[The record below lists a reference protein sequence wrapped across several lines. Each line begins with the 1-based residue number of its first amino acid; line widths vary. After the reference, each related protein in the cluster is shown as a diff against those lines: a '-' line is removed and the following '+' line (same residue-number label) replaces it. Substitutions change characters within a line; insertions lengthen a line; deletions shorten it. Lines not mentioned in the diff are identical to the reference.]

1 MMFSSI
7 SQERSSLN
15 MKDFLGFTKR
25 NLLIY
30 FKDVLAIIFSLLT
43 SIIVFVL
50 YLLFLKGTFVEA
62 LNSTMR
68 GLENIVSSSDVEM
81 FVNGILLSGILGS
94 ALITIPYTC
103 LQTIVKD
110 KEAGVDADICSTPL
124 KRWKI
129 ILSYFTASSICA
141 FIMTSVILTIGLVIL
156 HAMGDMHL
164 GIAQIAAAY
173 GIVLLGSV
181 SSTAL
186 FMVIMLLFKNSST
199 STAFFGILTAAAG
212 FVIGAYIPLSQ
223 FSDGVQSFC
232 NLFPASHIT
241 SMIRN
246 ILLSGITDSINSD
259 INGLDGGAFI
269 SAIKDTFSFNAHSF
283 GLDFTMQ
290 SSVIY
295 IAVIALLCIVAMTVA
310 YNKTYRRK

>member
-1 MMFSSI
+1 
-7 SQERSSLN
+7 
-15 MKDFLGFTKR
+15 MKDFIGFTRR

-50 YLLFLKGTFVEA
+50 YLLFLKGTFVDA
-62 LNSTMR
+62 LNGTMR
-68 GLENIVSSSDVEM
+68 GLENIVNGADVDM

-110 KEAGVDADICSTPL
+110 KETGVDADICSTPL

-129 ILSYFTASSICA
+129 VLSYFTASSICA
-141 FIMTSVILTIGLVIL
+141 FVMTSIILTIGLIVL
-156 HAMGDMHL
+156 NFMGDTHMT
-164 GIAQIAAAY
+164 AASIAAAY

-186 FMVIMLLFKNSST
+186 FMVVMLLFKNSST

-223 FSDGVQSFC
+223 FSNSVQSFC

-241 SMIRN
+241 SMMRN
-246 ILLSGITDSINSD
+246 VLLSGVTESINSD

-269 SAIKDTFSFNAHSF
+269 SAIKDTFSFNAHTF
-283 GLDFTMQ
+283 GSTFTMTN
-290 SSVIY
+290 SVIY
-295 IAVIALLCIVAMTVA
+295 IGIIALICIGAMTVA

>member
-15 MKDFLGFTKR
+15 MKEFLGFTRR

-62 LNSTMR
+62 LNGTMR
-68 GLENIVSSSDVEM
+68 GLENIVNGADIDM

-129 ILSYFTASSICA
+129 ILSYFTASSISA
-141 FIMTSVILTIGLVIL
+141 FVMTSIILTIGLVVL
-156 HAMGDMHL
+156 NAMGDTHMTV
-164 GIAQIAAAY
+164 ASIAAAY

-186 FMVIMLLFKNSST
+186 FMVVMLLFKNSST

-223 FSDGVQSFC
+223 FSDRVQSFC

-246 ILLSGITDSINSD
+246 VLLSGVADSINND

-269 SAIKDTFSFNAHSF
+269 SSIKDTFSFNAHTFGTSF
-283 GLDFTMQ
+283 TVQ

-295 IAVIALLCIVAMTVA
+295 IAVIALVCIALMTVA
-310 YNKTYRRK
+310 YNKTYRRR

>member
-1 MMFSSI
+1 
-7 SQERSSLN
+7 
-15 MKDFLGFTKR
+15 MKDFIGFTRR

-62 LNSTMR
+62 LNGTMR
-68 GLENIVSSSDVEM
+68 GLENIVNTDDVDM

-129 ILSYFTASSICA
+129 VLSYFTASSICA
-141 FIMTSVILTIGLVIL
+141 FVMTSIILTIGLIVL
-156 HAMGDMHL
+156 NFMGDTHMT
-164 GIAQIAAAY
+164 AASIAAAY

-186 FMVIMLLFKNSST
+186 FMVVMLLFKNSST

-223 FSDGVQSFC
+223 FSDSVQSFC

-241 SMIRN
+241 SMMRN
-246 ILLSGITDSINSD
+246 VLLSGVADSINSD

-269 SAIKDTFSFNAHSF
+269 SAIKDTFSFNAHTF
-283 GLDFTMQ
+283 GSTFTMTN
-290 SSVIY
+290 SVIY
-295 IAVIALLCIVAMTVA
+295 IGIIALICIGAMTVA